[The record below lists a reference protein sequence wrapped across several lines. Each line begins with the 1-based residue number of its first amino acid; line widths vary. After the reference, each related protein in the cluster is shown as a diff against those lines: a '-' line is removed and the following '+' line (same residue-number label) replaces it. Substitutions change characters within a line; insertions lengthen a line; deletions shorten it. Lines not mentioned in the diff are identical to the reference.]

1 MDIVVGDI
9 VLELKS
15 VKELLPVHRAQLF
28 NYLRL
33 TKKPIGI
40 LINFGATSLEGER
53 YAFIE
58 NENEC
63 VLLDKDMN
71 MLVQD
76 KDTEDNYDEW

>member
-1 MDIVVGDI
+1 MGDI